1 MAAKPV
7 KRVEFRAPPPSPI
20 AAFKIGLENEASL
33 DEFLRRSV
41 RVPELILPY
50 HLFPTE
56 EFGGDPPEIDFS
68 ALAASE
74 DRSVAELLSSA
85 EAKGCFQLVNHGVP
99 KETVGAIREAI
110 TEFFNLPSEQKL
122 VLSRNPASKSGYEE
136 ISGDGFPITEELLWC
151 GDEKKIMSPAMSSV
165 WPQGSHGYKN
175 FRRQLKRLSKET
187 EGIARKILQVL
198 HERASRKRVP
208 SEPLAA
214 AEEEK
219 GTVRPVFCFYKHHF
233 ESQDGQQLQGDHLH
247 TDVLRLLVRRSDFS
261 HTLCINF
268 PCDSS
273 EFRIYSKK
281 GWTSF
286 VPKKEAIIFTIG
298 DQIQKRIKGQYKH
311 VVGRGMLSIRKDRDH
326 SGDQVSVALF
336 YSPSPSLPPPLSL
349 DSHASDHHEQPC
361 ERSITIVQQIKIV
374 LYLILFYHILN
385 FIKQFT

>member
-1 MAAKPV
+1 MAGKPV

-50 HLFPTE
+50 HLFPRE
-56 EFGGDPPEIDFS
+56 EFGGDPPEIDFA

-99 KETVGAIREAI
+99 KKTVGAIREAI

-136 ISGDGFPITEELLWC
+136 ISCDGSPITEELLWC

-187 EGIARKILQVL
+187 EGIASKILQ
-198 HERASRKRVP
+198 KR
-208 SEPLAA
+208 S
-214 AEEEK
+214 
-219 GTVRPVFCFYKHHF
+219 
-233 ESQDGQQLQGDHLH
+233 
-247 TDVLRLLVRRSDFS
+247 
-261 HTLCINF
+261 
-268 PCDSS
+268 
-273 EFRIYSKK
+273 
-281 GWTSF
+281 
-286 VPKKEAIIFTIG
+286 
-298 DQIQKRIKGQYKH
+298 KGQYKH
-311 VVGRGMLSIRKDRDH
+311 VVGRGMLSISKDYDH

-336 YSPSPSLPPPLSL
+336 YSPSQRIPPPLSL

-374 LYLILFYHILN
+374 LYLMLFYHLLI